1 MKIKL
6 PTPWTDKEFEMETMP
21 KLLYLVG
28 PNGSG
33 KTRFS
38 DALFPH
44 LVKARTLSADRLS
57 GLSAKHVSY
66 DNIMGTPTFDTG
78 FNKEQ
83 FANYGLTSVKLGYG
97 FDAFILLEER
107 YDLRIQ
113 IEATLS
119 QLLNRDIRMEWDS
132 GRLNPVAYN
141 KISEKSYK
149 LHKDECH
156 GIKELLILLTHL
168 YNDENESLVIDE
180 PELNL
185 HPQYQSFLISEIKKV
200 LSNERF
206 NKKNIVLI
214 THSPFILDLKTPED
228 LKSIISFNSTFD
240 IPAHL
245 CNIDEDKLKQFSPLI
260 SNLNVHHKQLFFAD
274 SPIFVEGIFDS
285 MFFQALQNK
294 RGVSL
299 EGAGSCLI
307 DVGGNDKIAQ
317 YFYLSESLGKK
328 SYFVYDLDSLF
339 SKKLRQSADS
349 SELTKEY
356 LSSIGASESFQ
367 ETCSDFEKTLK
378 TQIDN
383 ILKLESIDSEFV
395 YFQKYLADLQLSPD
409 KDKWKKMRTAF
420 LIELQSNFLNLEKII
435 TKRSITLVKQKLNNI
450 TSALKTNNVFL
461 LSNGAL
467 ENYLP
472 LYEGNKYKISE
483 ELKRKT
489 VEAEID
495 FMQDLEEDELKTRYT
510 GLYDLLVEFPST
522 QTIDYKLQI
531 RSYVSDL
538 IYKIQK
544 GISTNSIL
552 TKDAIERYLGTEWIS
567 IIKIIEIEDL
577 YFNEKDDYICKLKV
591 LDKWDIGELYIQF
604 DANTNPT
611 QINLNES

>member
-1 MKIKL
+1 MKFTL
-6 PTPWTDKEFEMETMP
+6 PTPWTDKEFEIANLP
-21 KLLYLVG
+21 NLVYLVG

-38 DALFPH
+38 DVLSTF
-44 LVKARTLSADRLS
+44 LTKNRTLSADRLS
-57 GLSAKHVSY
+57 GLSTKHVSY
-66 DNIMGTPTFDTG
+66 DNIMGNPMFEAG
-78 FNKEQ
+78 FNKDQ
-83 FANYGLTSVKLGYG
+83 FSSYSTTSKKLGYG

-119 QLLNRDIRMEWDS
+119 QLLSRDIRMEWDS

-141 KISEKSYK
+141 KISGKSYK

-156 GIKELLILLTHL
+156 GIKELLIILTHL
-168 YNDENESLVIDE
+168 YDDENESLIIDE

-200 LSNERF
+200 LGNKRF

-214 THSPFILDLKTPED
+214 THSPFIIDLKLTED
-228 LKSIISFNSTFD
+228 LKSIISFNSSFD
-240 IPAHL
+240 IPTHIAD
-245 CNIDEDKLKQFSPLI
+245 IDDEKLKQFSSLV

-317 YFYLSESLGKK
+317 YFYLSQSLGKK

-339 SKKLRQSADS
+339 GQKLRKSADS
-349 SELTKEY
+349 SDLTKEY

-367 ETCSDFEKTLK
+367 ETCSDFEKSLK
-378 TQIDN
+378 TQIDITLKIEN
-383 ILKLESIDSEFV
+383 IDNTYID
-395 YFQKYLADLQLSPD
+395 FQKYLANLLASTD

-420 LIELQSNFLNLEKII
+420 LIELQSDPGNFEKILP
-435 TKRSITLVKQKLNNI
+435 KRTITLLKQKLNNI
-450 TSALKTNNVFL
+450 TEALKTNKVFL
-461 LSNGAL
+461 LQNGAL

-472 LYEGNKYKISE
+472 SYVGNKYRISE
-483 ELKRKT
+483 DLKRKT
-489 VEAEID
+489 VESEIEII
-495 FMQDLEEDELKTRYT
+495 QDLSEEQLESRYSELYT
-510 GLYDLLVEFPST
+510 ILTKFPST
-522 QTIDYKLQI
+522 KKINYIVQI
-531 RSYVSDL
+531 QSYVSD
-538 IYKIQK
+538 IVYKIQK

-552 TKDAIERYLGTEWIS
+552 SKESIPVYLGNEWKS
-567 IIKIIEIEDL
+567 ILKIIEIEDL
-577 YFNEKDDYICKLKV
+577 IIKDGKYKCSLNV
-591 LDKWDIGELYIQF
+591 LDKWDIGEIKISF
-604 DANTNPT
+604 NKNTNPT
-611 QINLNES
+611 KINLNES